1 MNNKTMG
8 KEQNL
13 NKGAAAIKKAFRE
26 AFYELQKDSEVNFIT
41 WAKKNPDEFKR
52 LRCKPSG

>member
-1 MNNKTMG
+1 MG

-52 LRCKPSG
+52 LRCKPSGFL